1 MTLNIE
7 ATFENGV
14 FVPAN
19 KPAIAEHQRVRLLVE
34 PISPGTE
41 ARPPKV
47 QLHDRIR
54 VDPSL
59 AEEIALSAEFI
70 PEES

>member
-34 PISPGTE
+34 PIQPTAEGP
-41 ARPPKV
+41 APKLQRP
-47 QLHDRIR
+47 DRIR
-54 VDPSL
+54 INPDL
-59 AEEIALSAEFI
+59 AEEIALSAEFL
-70 PEES
+70 PEQS

>member
-14 FVPAN
+14 FVPTN

-34 PISPGTE
+34 PISPTRQGQ
-41 ARPPKV
+41 PPKV
-47 QLHDRIR
+47 QKPDRIR
-54 VDPSL
+54 VDPAL
-59 AEEIALSAEFI
+59 AEEIALSAEFL